1 MAGVLT
7 LGLFLGA
14 SFLGASPALAQE
26 PVNVSV
32 PDTSAA
38 PGDTV
43 AVPIRLSN
51 LDNAANVTNYE
62 IEFEF
67 SDGSIVSYS
76 GFESENTLSSVVGS
90 IIDNPDTP
98 GIFASGQNAI
108 NEEADGGEGVLIRV
122 LFEVESEGS
131 TTISLVNTALNPGNP
146 PPIEPSEPSFTLN
159 GATAASPEAS
169 DDSYS
174 VQEDASLNVG
184 AGSGVL
190 ANDSTNVGELT
201 ASLVQGV
208 SNGSLTFNQDG
219 SFEYDPEEDFNGTD
233 SFEYE
238 AANSEGTDQ
247 ATVTITVEAT
257 NDPPEVAAPLPD
269 DTLKVPGPPLELA
282 NLGQSV
288 FTDPDDGDSVSV
300 SATSSNTSVVSVSS
314 NADPLVLQPNAAGQ
328 SDITL
333 TATDSAGTTA
343 TEVFTVVVMDRP
355 AGEDMPAQQARA
367 AVRASDSA
375 EASFGDTGVGAS
387 FQDVQSSGSVT
398 VGFVPDSSA
407 TDDPSFNESFE
418 NVSGYRWDIDSERVN
433 FGSAD
438 VTFSLEDADVV
449 GIEDPSSVTIL
460 VADTPDG
467 TFETVDTDYDSD
479 REVLVAN
486 GLTGF
491 STFRLASNSSDN
503 PLPVEIAAFTATAT
517 ESGALLEWR
526 TASETGNAG
535 FEVQHQGP
543 GATEFDGVGFV
554 EGAGTTTA
562 PQSYQYRLSGLEPGT
577 HRFRLQQRDTDGAT
591 TLGDPVTLEIEA
603 ERALALQAAGPNP
616 VRQETQ
622 LAFTVKQSGHAEVA
636 LYNVL
641 GQQVRQLYSQ
651 TATVGERYAVDVNA
665 TGLPTGKYFARL
677 SGPSGTRTQQV
688 VVVR

>member
-1 MAGVLT
+1 MAGVLA
-7 LGLFLGA
+7 LGLL
-14 SFLGASPALAQE
+14 LGASPTLAQDA
-26 PVNVSV
+26 VTVSM

-43 AVPIRLSN
+43 AVPVEVDSLDEAEDILSFDIA
-51 LDNAANVTNYE
+51 LK
-62 IEFEF
+62 F
-67 SDGSIVSYS
+67 DGSSVSFA
-76 GFESENTLSSVVGS
+76 GTDEENTLVDDADFS
-90 IIDNPDTP
+90 IAENTEANQVS
-98 GIFASGQNAI
+98 GFALS
-108 NEEADGGEGVLIRV
+108 EASLNDVANSGVLIRLLLV
-122 LFEVESEGS
+122 KDESGP
-131 TTISLVNTALNPGNP
+131 TTISLDPFQFNEGEP
-146 PPIEPSEPSFTLN
+146 PVEPAVPEFTLS
-159 GATAASPEAS
+159 AAAPSGAS

-184 AGSGVL
+184 ADSGVL

-201 ASLVQGV
+201 ASLVEDV
-208 SNGSLTFNQDG
+208 SNGSLIFNQDG
-219 SFEYDPEEDFNGTD
+219 SFEYDPEEGFNGTD

-257 NDPPEVAAPLPD
+257 NDPPEVAAPLSD
-269 DTLKVPGPPLELA
+269 DTLKVPGPPLKLV

-314 NADPLVLQPNAAGQ
+314 NADPLVLQPDAAGQ

-343 TEVFTVVVMDRP
+343 TEVFTVVVMERP
-355 AGEDMPAQQARA
+355 AGEDRPAQQARA

-387 FQDVQSSGSVT
+387 FQDVQQSGSVT

-407 TDDPSFNESFE
+407 TDDPSFDESFE
-418 NVSGYRWDIDSERVN
+418 NVSGYRWDIDNEETVFR
-433 FGSAD
+433 SAD

-449 GIEDPSSVTIL
+449 GVDDPSALTIV
-460 VADTPDG
+460 VADGPGG
-467 TFETVDTDYDSD
+467 TFGTVTTEYDSD
-479 REVLVAN
+479 RGVLVAS

-503 PLPVEIAAFTATAT
+503 PPPVEIAAFTATAT
-517 ESGALLEWR
+517 ESGALLQWR

-535 FEVQHQGP
+535 FEVQHRAP
-543 GATEFDGVGFV
+543 DATGFEGVGFV

-562 PQSYQYRLSGLEPGT
+562 PQSYQYRLSDLEPGT
-577 HRFRLQQRDTDGAT
+577 HRFRLQQRDTDGST
-591 TLGDPVTLEIEA
+591 SLTDPVVRVSIEA
-603 ERALALQAAGPNP
+603 ERALTLRTDGPNP

-641 GQQVRQLYSQ
+641 GQQVRQLRSR
-651 TATVGERYAVDVNA
+651 TATPGERYAVDVDA